1 MNYDKKVFFIVFSML
16 FLTGKIFTQ
25 VVYGDLQ
32 VFEQIDDGIGV
43 QILLDRL
50 NSANDDSK
58 L

>member
-1 MNYDKKVFFIVFSML
+1 ML